1 MASKEEKKIMA
12 IRKRK
17 KRAKPKKQPAA
28 KIPPYS
34 LPKAKAAKKTAP
46 APTVTKPAPVS
57 APSTSAGPSLAMD
70 VDLSSDSNMDEED
83 YDDSMLRDSECEEQ
97 EDPRDYRPGGYLV
110 VNLGDVLNGHY
121 YVIRKIGWGHFSTV
135 WLGWDVNHLFHS
147 SLSSKQFVALKIVKS
162 AEHYAETAQDEIK
175 LLNSFCE
182 LIEKSERGDF
192 SYELNEDI
200 QLLLNFRASIP
211 FRNDCSVVEKVRNSD
226 PDDSKRDRVI
236 NMLDHFTILGDHGI
250 HVCMV
255 FEVLGHNLLRMI
267 IQTNYRGIPI
277 PQVKRIMKQVLEGV
291 EYLHNKCKIIHT
303 DIKPENVLVCLSHE
317 EIFEMAKDA
326 FLKQRAGIE
335 LSANAV
341 CATSSTPSTNRP
353 AARAKNR
360 KLKDEQALFEEE
372 LLSVFGLDSSSCV
385 KMASP
390 NGKVEKRNSCA
401 EDRKEPSPTV
411 GLLPE
416 QISKMMLCTDT
427 QNGNNAESSSHC
439 FGPQPA
445 MHRSPSLDRQCAT
458 NADQANVV
466 AKSIFAHRVYSS
478 IDGRN
483 ACQHCSCVVLDDPEH
498 HLCEKLKID
507 VDEHVSG
514 ESMSAEIP
522 KGNLS
527 AVKRSS
533 SCCAVFQVDLD
544 EQNGN
549 LGKRNACCF
558 SRFFLCF
565 SLNSIMFKT
574 AVVDEQSKEA
584 KIIPASKPVSSNDDE
599 VLVKIADL
607 GNGCWVDNH
616 FTEDIQTRQYR
627 ALEVLIGSGYS
638 TPADIWSVACMA
650 FELATGEFLFE
661 PKTSDNYSRDEDH
674 LAHIIELLG
683 PIPRNVLSR
692 GLYTRSYFTR
702 SGALKRI
709 RNLRPWGLKDILIT
723 KYEWAEEEA
732 ESFTSFLLPMLEY
745 DPSKRATA
753 TDCLAHPWLNL

>member
-28 KIPPYS
+28 KIPP
-34 LPKAKAAKKTAP
+34 KAKAAKKTAP

-57 APSTSAGPSLAMD
+57 ALSTSAGPSLAMD
-70 VDLSSDSNMDEED
+70 VDLSSDSNMDDEED

-97 EDPRDYRPGGYLV
+97 EDPRDYRPVNCILYKGGYLV

-135 WLGWDVNHLFHS
+135 WLGWDVN
-147 SLSSKQFVALKIVKS
+147 SKQFVALKIVKS

-175 LLNSFCE
+175 LLNS
-182 LIEKSERGDF
+182 
-192 SYELNEDI
+192 
-200 QLLLNFRASIP
+200 
-211 FRNDCSVVEKVRNSD
+211 VRNSD
-226 PDDSKRDRVI
+226 PDDPKRDRVI

-277 PQVKRIMKQVLEGV
+277 PQVKKIMRQILEGV

-303 DIKPENVLVCLSHE
+303 DIKPENVLVCLSYE

-326 FLKQRAGIE
+326 FLKQRTGIE

-353 AARAKNR
+353 AARARNR
-360 KLKDEQALFEEE
+360 KLKDEQALFEKE

-390 NGKVEKRNSCA
+390 NGKVEKQNSCA

-458 NADQANVV
+458 NADQAN
-466 AKSIFAHRVYSS
+466 KSIFAHRVYSS

-549 LGKRNACCF
+549 RGERNACCF
-558 SRFFLCF
+558 SRFFPCF
-565 SLNSIMFKT
+565 SLNSIIFKA
-574 AVVDEQSKEA
+574 AVVDQKSKEA

>member
-135 WLGWDVNHLFHS
+135 WLGWDVN
-147 SLSSKQFVALKIVKS
+147 SKQFVALKIVKS

-175 LLNSFCE
+175 LLNS
-182 LIEKSERGDF
+182 
-192 SYELNEDI
+192 
-200 QLLLNFRASIP
+200 
-211 FRNDCSVVEKVRNSD
+211 VRNSD

-277 PQVKRIMKQVLEGV
+277 PQVKRIMKQVLCFYCGYLKLLIVCFQVLEGV

-458 NADQANVV
+458 NADQAN
-466 AKSIFAHRVYSS
+466 KSIFAHRVYSS

-549 LGKRNACCF
+549 LGK
-558 SRFFLCF
+558 L
-565 SLNSIMFKT
+565 
-574 AVVDEQSKEA
+574 VDEQSKEA

>member
-70 VDLSSDSNMDEED
+70 VDLSSDSNMDDEED

-175 LLNSFCE
+175 LLNS
-182 LIEKSERGDF
+182 
-192 SYELNEDI
+192 
-200 QLLLNFRASIP
+200 
-211 FRNDCSVVEKVRNSD
+211 VRNSD

-277 PQVKRIMKQVLEGV
+277 PQVKRIMKQILEGV

-317 EIFEMAKDA
+317 EIFEIAKDA

-353 AARAKNR
+353 AARARNR

-390 NGKVEKRNSCA
+390 NGKVEKQNSCA

-445 MHRSPSLDRQCAT
+445 MHRSPSLDRHCAT

-558 SRFFLCF
+558 SRFFPCF
-565 SLNSIMFKT
+565 SLNSIIFKT
-574 AVVDEQSKEA
+574 AVVDQQSKEA

>member
-70 VDLSSDSNMDEED
+70 VDLSSDSNMGDEED

-135 WLGWDVNHLFHS
+135 WLGWDVN
-147 SLSSKQFVALKIVKS
+147 SKQFVALKIVKS

-175 LLNSFCE
+175 LLNS
-182 LIEKSERGDF
+182 
-192 SYELNEDI
+192 
-200 QLLLNFRASIP
+200 
-211 FRNDCSVVEKVRNSD
+211 VRNSD

-277 PQVKRIMKQVLEGV
+277 PQVKRIMKQILEGV

-353 AARAKNR
+353 AARARNR

-390 NGKVEKRNSCA
+390 DGKVEKQNSCA

-445 MHRSPSLDRQCAT
+445 MHRSPSLDRRCAT

-533 SCCAVFQVDLD
+533 SCCAVFQVDLE

-549 LGKRNACCF
+549 LGK
-558 SRFFLCF
+558 L
-565 SLNSIMFKT
+565 
-574 AVVDEQSKEA
+574 VDQQSKEA

>member
-57 APSTSAGPSLAMD
+57 APSTSAGPSLTMD

-135 WLGWDVNHLFHS
+135 WLGWDVN
-147 SLSSKQFVALKIVKS
+147 SKQFVALKIVKS

-175 LLNSFCE
+175 LLNS
-182 LIEKSERGDF
+182 
-192 SYELNEDI
+192 
-200 QLLLNFRASIP
+200 
-211 FRNDCSVVEKVRNSD
+211 VRNSD

-277 PQVKRIMKQVLEGV
+277 PQVKKIMKQILEGV

-353 AARAKNR
+353 AARARNR

-390 NGKVEKRNSCA
+390 NGKVEKQNSCA

-458 NADQANVV
+458 NADQAN
-466 AKSIFAHRVYSS
+466 KSIFAHRVYSS

-527 AVKRSS
+527 AMKRSS

-549 LGKRNACCF
+549 LGK
-558 SRFFLCF
+558 L
-565 SLNSIMFKT
+565 
-574 AVVDEQSKEA
+574 VDEQSKEA
-584 KIIPASKPVSSNDDE
+584 KIIPASKPVSNNDDE

>member
-1 MASKEEKKIMA
+1 MA

-70 VDLSSDSNMDEED
+70 VDLSSDSNMDDEED
-83 YDDSMLRDSECEEQ
+83 YDDSMLRDSEC
-97 EDPRDYRPGGYLV
+97 GYLV

-135 WLGWDVNHLFHS
+135 WLGWDVN
-147 SLSSKQFVALKIVKS
+147 SKQFVALKIVKS

-175 LLNSFCE
+175 LLNS
-182 LIEKSERGDF
+182 
-192 SYELNEDI
+192 
-200 QLLLNFRASIP
+200 
-211 FRNDCSVVEKVRNSD
+211 VRNSD

-427 QNGNNAESSSHC
+427 QNGNN
-439 FGPQPA
+439 
-445 MHRSPSLDRQCAT
+445 
-458 NADQANVV
+458 
-466 AKSIFAHRVYSS
+466 
-478 IDGRN
+478 
-483 ACQHCSCVVLDDPEH
+483 VLDDPEH

-549 LGKRNACCF
+549 LGK
-558 SRFFLCF
+558 L
-565 SLNSIMFKT
+565 
-574 AVVDEQSKEA
+574 VDQKSKEA

>member
-70 VDLSSDSNMDEED
+70 VDLSSDSNMDDEED

-97 EDPRDYRPGGYLV
+97 EDPRDYRPGIFFHLIYNFMVNCILYKGGYLV

-175 LLNSFCE
+175 LLNS
-182 LIEKSERGDF
+182 
-192 SYELNEDI
+192 
-200 QLLLNFRASIP
+200 
-211 FRNDCSVVEKVRNSD
+211 VRNSD

-277 PQVKRIMKQVLEGV
+277 PQVKRIMKQILEGV

-317 EIFEMAKDA
+317 EIFEIAKDA

-353 AARAKNR
+353 AARARNR

-390 NGKVEKRNSCA
+390 NGKVEKQNSCA

-445 MHRSPSLDRQCAT
+445 MHRSPSLDRHCAT
-458 NADQANVV
+458 NADQANV
-466 AKSIFAHRVYSS
+466 KSIFAHRVYSS

-549 LGKRNACCF
+549 LGK
-558 SRFFLCF
+558 L
-565 SLNSIMFKT
+565 
-574 AVVDEQSKEA
+574 VDQQSKEA

>member
-70 VDLSSDSNMDEED
+70 VDLSSDSNMDDEED

-135 WLGWDVNHLFHS
+135 WLGWDVN
-147 SLSSKQFVALKIVKS
+147 SKQFVALKIVKS

-175 LLNSFCE
+175 LLNS
-182 LIEKSERGDF
+182 
-192 SYELNEDI
+192 
-200 QLLLNFRASIP
+200 
-211 FRNDCSVVEKVRNSD
+211 VRNSD

-277 PQVKRIMKQVLEGV
+277 PQVKRIMKQILEGV

-353 AARAKNR
+353 AARARNR

-390 NGKVEKRNSCA
+390 NGKVEKQNSCA

-458 NADQANVV
+458 NADQAN
-466 AKSIFAHRVYSS
+466 KSIFAHRVYSS

-549 LGKRNACCF
+549 LGK
-558 SRFFLCF
+558 L
-565 SLNSIMFKT
+565 
-574 AVVDEQSKEA
+574 VDQQSKEA
-584 KIIPASKPVSSNDDE
+584 KIIPSSKPVSSNDDE

-683 PIPRNVLSR
+683 PIPRNVLNR

>member
-70 VDLSSDSNMDEED
+70 VDLSSDSNMDDEED

-135 WLGWDVNHLFHS
+135 WLGWDVN
-147 SLSSKQFVALKIVKS
+147 SKQFVALKIVKS

-175 LLNSFCE
+175 LLNS
-182 LIEKSERGDF
+182 
-192 SYELNEDI
+192 
-200 QLLLNFRASIP
+200 
-211 FRNDCSVVEKVRNSD
+211 VRNSD

-277 PQVKRIMKQVLEGV
+277 PQVKRIMKQILEGV

-353 AARAKNR
+353 AARARNR

-390 NGKVEKRNSCA
+390 NGKVEKQNSCA

-458 NADQANVV
+458 NADQAN
-466 AKSIFAHRVYSS
+466 KSIFAHRVYSS

-558 SRFFLCF
+558 SRFFPCF
-565 SLNSIMFKT
+565 SLNSIIFKT
-574 AVVDEQSKEA
+574 AVVDQQSKEA
-584 KIIPASKPVSSNDDE
+584 KIIPSSKPVSSNDDE

-683 PIPRNVLSR
+683 PIPRNVLNR

>member
-28 KIPPYS
+28 KIPP
-34 LPKAKAAKKTAP
+34 KAKAAKKTAP

-57 APSTSAGPSLAMD
+57 ALSTSAGPSLAMD
-70 VDLSSDSNMDEED
+70 VDLSSDSNMDDEED

-135 WLGWDVNHLFHS
+135 WLGWDVN
-147 SLSSKQFVALKIVKS
+147 SKQFVALKIVKS

-175 LLNSFCE
+175 LLNS
-182 LIEKSERGDF
+182 
-192 SYELNEDI
+192 
-200 QLLLNFRASIP
+200 
-211 FRNDCSVVEKVRNSD
+211 VRNSD
-226 PDDSKRDRVI
+226 PDDPKRDRVI

-277 PQVKRIMKQVLEGV
+277 PQILEGV

-303 DIKPENVLVCLSHE
+303 DIKPENVLVCLSYE

-353 AARAKNR
+353 AARARNR
-360 KLKDEQALFEEE
+360 KLKDEQALFEKE

-390 NGKVEKRNSCA
+390 N
-401 EDRKEPSPTV
+401 

-458 NADQANVV
+458 NADQAN
-466 AKSIFAHRVYSS
+466 KSIFAHRVYSS

-549 LGKRNACCF
+549 RGEL
-558 SRFFLCF
+558 
-565 SLNSIMFKT
+565 
-574 AVVDEQSKEA
+574 VDQKSKEA

-650 FELATGEFLFE
+650 FELAT
-661 PKTSDNYSRDEDH
+661 DH

>member
-28 KIPPYS
+28 KIPP
-34 LPKAKAAKKTAP
+34 KAKAAKKTAP
-46 APTVTKPAPVS
+46 APTVTQPAPVS
-57 APSTSAGPSLAMD
+57 APSTSAGPMVAMD
-70 VDLSSDSNMDEED
+70 VDLSSDSNMDDEED
-83 YDDSMLRDSECEEQ
+83 NEDSMFRDSECEEQ

-110 VNLGDVLNGHY
+110 VNLGDVLNGRY

-135 WLGWDVNHLFHS
+135 WLSWDIN
-147 SLSSKQFVALKIVKS
+147 SKQFVALKIVKS

-182 LIEKSERGDF
+182 LIGEAERGDF
-192 SYELNEDI
+192 SNELNENI

-211 FRNDCSVVEKVRNSD
+211 LCNHCSIVEKVRNSD

-277 PQVKRIMKQVLEGV
+277 PQVKKIMKQILEGV

-303 DIKPENVLVCLSHE
+303 DIKPENVLVCLSYE
-317 EIFEMAKDA
+317 DIFEMAKDA

-341 CATSSTPSTNRP
+341 CATSSTPGTNRP
-353 AARAKNR
+353 TAQARNR
-360 KLKDEQALFEEE
+360 KLKNDQTLFEEQ
-372 LLSVFGLDSSSCV
+372 LFSVFGLDSSSVV

-401 EDRKEPSPTV
+401 EDAKEPSPTV

-416 QISKMMLCTDT
+416 QISKMMLCPDA
-427 QNGNNAESSSHC
+427 QNGNDAESSAHC
-439 FGPQPA
+439 FGSQPA
-445 MHRSPSLDRQCAT
+445 THRSPSLDRQQCAA
-458 NADQANVV
+458 NADQAN
-466 AKSIFAHRVYSS
+466 KSIFAHRVYSS
-478 IDGRN
+478 IDGRS

-498 HLCEKLKID
+498 HVCEKLKID
-507 VDEHVSG
+507 VDGHVSG

-527 AVKRSS
+527 AVKRSN
-533 SCCAVFQVDLD
+533 SCSAVFPLDLD

-549 LGKRNACCF
+549 REKP
-558 SRFFLCF
+558 
-565 SLNSIMFKT
+565 
-574 AVVDEQSKEA
+574 AVVDQQSKEA
-584 KIIPASKPVSSNDDE
+584 KVIPASMPVSSNDDE
-599 VLVKIADL
+599 VHVKIADL

-683 PIPRNVLSR
+683 PIPKNVLSR
-692 GLYTRSYFTR
+692 GLYTRNYFTR

-723 KYEWAEEEA
+723 KYEWAEEDA

>member
-1 MASKEEKKIMA
+1 MADVSMKSILANRVMASKEEKKIMA

-28 KIPPYS
+28 KIPP
-34 LPKAKAAKKTAP
+34 KAKAAKKTPP
-46 APTVTKPAPVS
+46 APTVTQPAPVS
-57 APSTSAGPSLAMD
+57 APSTSAGPMVAMD
-70 VDLSSDSNMDEED
+70 VDLSSDSNMDDDED
-83 YDDSMLRDSECEEQ
+83 YDDSMFRDSECEEQ
-97 EDPRDYRPGGYLV
+97 EDPRDYRPANYIFYKGGYLV

-135 WLGWDVNHLFHS
+135 WLSWDIN
-147 SLSSKQFVALKIVKS
+147 SKQFVALKIVKS

-175 LLNSFCE
+175 LLNS
-182 LIEKSERGDF
+182 
-192 SYELNEDI
+192 
-200 QLLLNFRASIP
+200 
-211 FRNDCSVVEKVRNSD
+211 VRNSD

-277 PQVKRIMKQVLEGV
+277 PQVKKIMKQILEGV

-303 DIKPENVLVCLSHE
+303 DIKPENVLVCLSYE

-341 CATSSTPSTNRP
+341 CATSSTPGTNRP
-353 AARAKNR
+353 TAQARNR
-360 KLKDEQALFEEE
+360 KLKNDQTLFEEQ
-372 LLSVFGLDSSSCV
+372 LFSVFGLDSSSVV

-401 EDRKEPSPTV
+401 EDAKEPSPTV

-416 QISKMMLCTDT
+416 QISKMMLCPDA
-427 QNGNNAESSSHC
+427 QNGNDAGYASKSFTGS
-439 FGPQPA
+439 
-445 MHRSPSLDRQCAT
+445 T
-458 NADQANVV
+458 T
-466 AKSIFAHRVYSS
+466 KSIFAHRVYSS
-478 IDGRN
+478 IDGRS
-483 ACQHCSCVVLDDPEH
+483 ACQHCSCVVLDDSEH
-498 HLCEKLKID
+498 HVCEKLKTD
-507 VDEHVSG
+507 VDGHVSA

-527 AVKRSS
+527 AVKRSN
-533 SCCAVFQVDLD
+533 SCSAVFPLDLD

-549 LGKRNACCF
+549 RGKP
-558 SRFFLCF
+558 S
-565 SLNSIMFKT
+565 
-574 AVVDEQSKEA
+574 VVDQQSKEA
-584 KIIPASKPVSSNDDE
+584 KVIPAGMPVSSNDDE
-599 VLVKIADL
+599 VHVKIADL

-683 PIPRNVLSR
+683 PIPKHVLSR
-692 GLYTRSYFTR
+692 GLYTRNYFTR

-753 TDCLAHPWLNL
+753 TDCLAHPQRSLSTITNNNSMISDDDDDGGVAACRVLNAAVQLCVRSIYACVFVVLINRRKQVKSSPEFENRSN